1 MTSNKKTEE
10 KILYISFNQ
19 DSSFISIGTE
29 KGYKIY
35 STIQL
40 NNNYERNLNGGIGI
54 IEMLYESNI
63 LALIGGGKKPKFEK
77 NKLIIW
83 NDENLE
89 KISELKFLSNII
101 NVKLKKDKIFI
112 VLISKIYIFNF
123 QTYQI
128 IDIIDTS
135 ENKNGLIAISQN
147 ENINIISFPINNN
160 NNNNNNNEINDNNNN
175 DSINNNNDIKE
186 KLKIKNYDKGKEIEI
201 NISENTNISYIL
213 INNNGILLFSSCE
226 KGTII
231 KIYRIIDGLNI
242 LDFKRGS
249 EKANINFMCLD
260 NLNFFFAATSE
271 RGTIHIWSLKSCLK
285 KYKEIEFKYNI
296 NYINDENEIDEN
308 NNFNNLFNK
317 NFIDEL
323 PDNKIPFFN
332 FFGVNCEKSFF
343 KIKLKENFFY
353 KCAFINNNN
362 NIFVVRNDGKYFYY
376 IFNPKNDEF
385 FLYETGLLNNVK

>member
-1 MTSNKKTEE
+1 MTSNKKKEE

-35 STIQL
+35 STIKL

-128 IDIIDTS
+128 IDIIETS
-135 ENKNGLIAISQN
+135 ENKNGLIAISKN

-160 NNNNNNNEINDNNNN
+160 NNINNNNDINNNNNN
-175 DSINNNNDIKE
+175 DSNNNNNDIKE

-213 INNNGILLFSSCE
+213 INDNGILLFSSCE

-242 LDFKRGS
+242 LDFKR
-249 EKANINFMCLD
+249 
-260 NLNFFFAATSE
+260 
-271 RGTIHIWSLKSCLK
+271 
-285 KYKEIEFKYNI
+285 
-296 NYINDENEIDEN
+296 
-308 NNFNNLFNK
+308 
-317 NFIDEL
+317 
-323 PDNKIPFFN
+323 
-332 FFGVNCEKSFF
+332 
-343 KIKLKENFFY
+343 
-353 KCAFINNNN
+353 
-362 NIFVVRNDGKYFYY
+362 
-376 IFNPKNDEF
+376 
-385 FLYETGLLNNVK
+385 